1 MTRMRTVAEILR
13 SRVAPTSRSHVG
25 AGDTRRIRRARAR
38 ARARAEAA
46 TFAAAGLAVAAY
58 GEPRPAAIIAGVA
71 ACTTAVHI
79 IITTP
84 RRHPK

>member
-1 MTRMRTVAEILR
+1 MTRTRTVAEILR
-13 SRVAPTSRSHVG
+13 SRVAPPSRSHVG
-25 AGDTRRIRRARAR
+25 AGNTRRIRRAR

-46 TFAAAGLAVAAY
+46 TFAASGLAVAAY